1 MYRTTTAA
9 LLLAASV
16 AVPHGQTSAPASPR
30 RPTEHTAL
38 AKAIFKQLVEIDT
51 TQSGSTTRAADA
63 MAARLTSAGFPER
76 DVQVLAPAPNR
87 GNLVAR
93 LRGRDTGRKAIILL
107 AHLDVVDAQR
117 RDWTVDPFTFL
128 ERDGWFYGRGTTD
141 DKDEAAIWTA
151 TLIRL
156 RSEGYVP
163 DRDLILMLTADEE
176 GGSHNGAEWLL
187 KHQRALVDASFA
199 LNEGG
204 GGIVKKGR
212 RLSHNV
218 QAGEKTYQSFELVV
232 TNSGGHSALPRQD
245 NAVYQLAAA
254 LTRLSTHKF
263 PVRLNDITREFF
275 ARTAAIEAP
284 EVSAAMRQ
292 LLEAASASEAEQRL
306 SAMPEYNARLR
317 TTCVPTRLEGGHAEN
332 ALPQRAR
339 AVVNCR
345 LLPGDTPAGM
355 LAALRNVVA
364 DPAVVIS
371 PTFVADVA
379 PPSPLTA
386 DVLGPIERVTA
397 QLWPG
402 VPVIPTMGTS
412 ATDAFFL
419 RRAGIPVYGVS
430 GIFDDIDDVRAHG
443 RDERIHES
451 WFFDG
456 LEFSYRLIKELT
468 GGSG

>member
-1 MYRTTTAA
+1 
-9 LLLAASV
+9 
-16 AVPHGQTSAPASPR
+16 
-30 RPTEHTAL
+30 
-38 AKAIFKQLVEIDT
+38 
-51 TQSGSTTRAADA
+51 
-63 MAARLTSAGFPER
+63 
-76 DVQVLAPAPNR
+76 
-87 GNLVAR
+87 
-93 LRGRDTGRKAIILL
+93 
-107 AHLDVVDAQR
+107 
-117 RDWTVDPFTFL
+117 
-128 ERDGWFYGRGTTD
+128 
-141 DKDEAAIWTA
+141 
-151 TLIRL
+151 
-156 RSEGYVP
+156 VP

-345 LLPGDTPAGM
+345 LLPGDTPAGV
-355 LAALRNVVA
+355 LAALRTVVA

>member
-1 MYRTTTAA
+1 MHRTTTAA

-16 AVPHGQTSAPASPR
+16 AVPHGQTSAPASPQ
-30 RPTEHTAL
+30 RPTEHTVL

-51 TQSGSTTRAADA
+51 TPSGSTTRAADA
-63 MAARLTSAGFPER
+63 MAVRLKGAGFAES
-76 DVQVLAPAPNR
+76 DVQVLAPVPDR

-107 AHLDVVDAQR
+107 AHLDVVDALR
-117 RDWTVDPFTFL
+117 RDWTVDPFAFL

-156 RSEGYVP
+156 KSEGFVP

-176 GGSHNGAEWLL
+176 GGPHNGAEWLL
-187 KHQRALVDASFA
+187 THHRALVDGGFA

-232 TNSGGHSALPRQD
+232 TNSGGHSALPRRD

-254 LTRLSTHKF
+254 LTRLSTHRF

-284 EVSAAMRQ
+284 EVSTAMRQ
-292 LLEAASASEAEQRL
+292 LLAATWTWEAEQLL

-345 LLPGDTPAGM
+345 LLPGDTPAGV
-355 LAALRNVVA
+355 LAVLRGVVA

-379 PPSPLTA
+379 PPSPLAA
-386 DVLGPIERVTA
+386 DVLGPIERVSA

-402 VPVIPTMGTS
+402 VPVIPTMGTG

-443 RDERIHES
+443 RDERIRES

-468 GGSG
+468 GG